1 MSPEETT
8 WEATRLNII
17 LANKG
22 YSDSDVTRWWNFT
35 RHRELE
41 DQTVGEAWKAGE
53 YGAVIRL
60 VESLPDKND
69 SAKGFYI
76 DE

>member
-1 MSPEETT
+1 MAEASPVAMTHSGAEV
-8 WEATRLNII
+8 IS
-17 LANKG
+17 LAA
-22 YSDSDVTRWWNFT
+22 
-35 RHRELE
+35 ELE

-69 SAKGFYI
+69 SSKGFYI